1 MSELSVYNDEIIEL
15 LRLQFPDF
23 NRIQLDNF
31 QQILGGADTTIYGFD
46 FASETETIPLILRIY
61 RPAYSDSARREF
73 TVMRNLYTEGI
84 SVPRPYICNENSS
97 ATGKSYIVMERIEG
111 DILSNVLNS
120 TYSTPRFDVL
130 LESFVENLV
139 KINSIDW
146 TTQFRFLDSY
156 DIVENSHLFIKH
168 QISHPKQLVQEY
180 ALDTLSPVISW
191 LEENQPELQ
200 EPCFLHSD
208 YHAMNVLVRNDDS
221 LVTIDWSNAKLGDF
235 RYDLGFTIL
244 ALRSMVHD
252 LQDKIVKIYEN
263 KAEVKVGDIDYFIV
277 LSSLWNL
284 FRIYSGAFDY
294 RITGE
299 NPETIRLL
307 ATEYYDYASAIIKTT
322 QETTGVPLDTLLDEL
337 NKRKEE

>member
-1 MSELSVYNDEIIEL
+1 MSELSVYNNEIIESL
-15 LRLQFPDF
+15 KLQFPDF
-23 NRIQLDNF
+23 NRIHLDNF

-46 FASETETIPLILRIY
+46 FISETESIPLILRIY

-84 SVPRPYICNENSS
+84 SVPRPYICTENSS

-111 DILSNVLNS
+111 AILSNVLNS
-120 TYSTPRFDVL
+120 TRSTPRFDAL
-130 LESFVENLV
+130 LQSFVENLV
-139 KINSIDW
+139 LIHSIDW
-146 TTQFRFLDSY
+146 RKHLRFLDSY
-156 DIVENSHLFIKH
+156 DIVENSHHFIEY

-180 ALDTLSPVISW
+180 GIDTLSPVLDW
-191 LEENQPELQ
+191 LEENQPVLQ

-235 RYDLGFTIL
+235 RYDLGFTVL
-244 ALRSMVHD
+244 ALNSMIHD
-252 LQDKIVKIYEN
+252 LKDKIITIYEN
-263 KAEVKVGDIDYFIV
+263 VAEVKVRDIDYFMV

-284 FRIYSGAFDY
+284 LRIYSGAFDY
-294 RITGE
+294 RITHE

-322 QETTGVPLDTLLDEL
+322 QETTGVSLDILLDEL
-337 NKRKEE
+337 KKGKEE